1 MNGILNID
9 KPKDRT
15 SFSIVAVVKRLS
27 RERRVGHAGTLDPM
41 ATGILP
47 ICLGQSTRI
56 IRFLQEARKTYGAEI
71 ELGITTDTYDASG
84 NITGKGDPSTISIDQ
99 LEYTLTS
106 FRGKIK
112 QTPPMYS
119 AVKHQGQPLYR
130 LARAG
135 IEIKRKSRS
144 AEIYQLEIK
153 DWRPPVVEIELE
165 CSKGTYIRSIAHD
178 LGQLLG
184 CGANLKSLIRLK
196 YCLFNLENSVSLP
209 QFEDAFHHGY
219 WQQYIYP
226 IDSVILNWR
235 AVIISDSAERI
246 IKNGGSLTL
255 ENFERINC
263 GNDFEITSPPQSSTN
278 FLSRAYSSD
287 GRFLGLL
294 RFDSGKRLWQ
304 TEKIFQ

>member
-1 MNGILNID
+1 MDGILNID
-9 KPKDRT
+9 KPSDRT

-27 RERRVGHAGTLDPM
+27 GARRVGHAGTLDPM

-56 IRFLQEARKTYGAEI
+56 IRFLQEASKTYRAEI
-71 ELGITTDTYDASG
+71 ELGITTDTYDTSG
-84 NITGKGDPSTISIDQ
+84 NITGKGDPSTINIEQ
-99 LEYTLTS
+99 LEFALTS
-106 FRGKIK
+106 FRGTIK

-135 IEIKRKSRS
+135 IKIERKSRS

-153 DWRPPVVEIELE
+153 DWRSPVVEIELE
-165 CSKGTYIRSIAHD
+165 CSKGTYVRSIAHD
-178 LGQLLG
+178 LGQSLG

-196 YCLFNLENSVSLP
+196 YGLFNLGNSVSLP
-209 QFEDAFHHGY
+209 QLEDAFHYGY

-226 IDSVILNWR
+226 VDSVIMNWR
-235 AVIISDSAERI
+235 AVVISDSAERI
-246 IKNGGSLTL
+246 IKNGGPLAL
-255 ENFERINC
+255 ENFESINC
-263 GNDFEITSPPQSSTN
+263 DNDFEITSPQQSSAN
-278 FLSRAYSSD
+278 YLSRAYSLD

-294 RFDSGKRLWQ
+294 RFNLEKRLWQ
-304 TEKIFQ
+304 TEKVFR